1 MNTYKENQK
10 ELASIEVITKD
21 RKGLVYEITGIISEL
36 NIAILN
42 HKAKVYNNKNKGM
55 VSDFKVVVK
64 AENHRQIETLIHR
77 LNKIKGV
84 ISVNYSLC
92 LS

>member
-1 MNTYKENQK
+1 MNTYKENQ
-10 ELASIEVITKD
+10 EEFVSIEVITKD

-42 HKAKVYNNKNKGM
+42 HKARVYNNKNKGM

-64 AENHRQIETLIHR
+64 AESHRHIETLIHR

-84 ISVNYSLC
+84 ISVNR
-92 LS
+92 

>member
-1 MNTYKENQK
+1 MNKENQ
-10 ELASIEVITKD
+10 EEIVSIEVITKD

-42 HKAKVYNNKNKGM
+42 HRAKVYNNKNKKM
-55 VSDFKVVVK
+55 MSDFKVVVR
-64 AENHRQIETLIHR
+64 AENYIQIETLIHR

-84 ISVNYSLC
+84 ISVNRNTL
-92 LS
+92 